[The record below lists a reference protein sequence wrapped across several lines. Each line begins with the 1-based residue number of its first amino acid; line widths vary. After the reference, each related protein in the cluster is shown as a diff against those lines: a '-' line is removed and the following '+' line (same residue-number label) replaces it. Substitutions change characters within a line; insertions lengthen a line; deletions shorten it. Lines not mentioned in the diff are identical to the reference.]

1 MKLGINPIG
10 WSNDD
15 LRELGGDTPLETCL
29 AETCLAGYDGIEL
42 GHKFPRDAKTLRPIL
57 DANGLELVSGW
68 YSTELLARDAAAEIA
83 AMQPHLALLKAMGC
97 GVLIAAECSNS
108 VHGNR
113 AIPLADRPILAATG
127 WAAFGRRLTLVA
139 DAAAAA
145 GLELVYHHHMG
156 TVVQTGA
163 EIDLLMANTGASVR
177 LLLDTG
183 HATFGGADPVG
194 LARRY
199 RDRIGHVHC
208 KDIRRNV
215 MVRVWAERMSFLD
228 GVVAGV
234 FTVPGD
240 GMVDFPAVL
249 AELPGY
255 DRWLVVEAEQ
265 DPAVANPLKYAR
277 MGREYLSSIV
287 GGSRSCNE
295 LPGVAQPV

>member
-1 MKLGINPIG
+1 MHVKLGINPIG

-15 LRELGGDTPLETCL
+15 LRELGGATPLETCL
-29 AETCLAGYDGIEL
+29 AETKLAGYDGIEL
-42 GHKFPRDAKTLRPIL
+42 GHKFPREAAALRPIL
-57 DANGLELVSGW
+57 DAHGLALVSGW
-68 YSTELLARDAAAEIA
+68 YSTELLTRGAEAEIA

-97 GVLIAAECSNS
+97 GVLIAAECSNT

-113 AIPLADRPILAATG
+113 AVPLADRPVLGAG
-127 WAAFGRRLTLVA
+127 DWAEFGRRMTLVG
-139 DAAAAA
+139 DVVAAA

-156 TVVQTGA
+156 TVVQSAA
-163 EIDLLMANTGASVR
+163 EIDALMAASGASVR

-183 HATFGGADPVG
+183 HATFGGADPVA

-199 RDRIGHVHC
+199 RGRIGHVHC
-208 KDIRRNV
+208 KDIRRDV
-215 MVRVWAERMSFLD
+215 MARVWAERMSFLD

-265 DPAVANPLKYAR
+265 DPAVANPLRYAR
-277 MGREYLSSIV
+277 MGRDYLSRTI
-287 GGSRSCNE
+287 
-295 LPGVAQPV
+295 A

>member
-1 MKLGINPIG
+1 MRVKLGINPIG

-15 LRELGGDTPLETCL
+15 LRELGGETPLETCL
-29 AETCLAGYDGIEL
+29 AETRLAGYDGIEL
-42 GHKFPRDAKTLRPIL
+42 GHKFPRDAKALRPIL
-57 DANGLELVSGW
+57 DASGLALVSGW
-68 YSTELLARDAAAEIA
+68 YSTELLTRDADAEIA
-83 AMQPHLALLKAMGC
+83 AMQPHLALLKAMGS
-97 GVLIAAECSNS
+97 GVLIAAECSNA
-108 VHGNR
+108 VHDNR
-113 AIPLADRPILAATG
+113 AIPLADRPVLAAG
-127 WAAFGRRLTLVA
+127 DFAEFGRRMTLVA
-139 DAAAAA
+139 NAVAAA

-163 EIDLLMANTGASVR
+163 EIDALMAATGPSVR

-183 HATFGGADPVG
+183 HATFGGVDPVA

-199 RDRIGHVHC
+199 RPRIGHVHC
-208 KDIRRNV
+208 KDIRRAV
-215 MVRVWAERMSFLD
+215 MARVWAERLSFLD

-249 AELPGY
+249 AELPDY

-277 MGREYLSSIV
+277 MGREYLSRI
-287 GGSRSCNE
+287 
-295 LPGVAQPV
+295 A